1 MKALVQEFGKQSS
14 IPCEIIVGS
23 SGKLSAQIKEGA
35 PYDIFVAADMKYPQ
49 DIYESG
55 HSTKAP
61 KPYAYGRLVLWTAK
75 KDIKPRIA
83 ILSTDKVKHIA
94 LANPKTAP
102 YGRASVEI
110 MRNHKILDQVE
121 GKLVYGESISQT
133 NQFILSQAAEIGF
146 TALSVVMSP
155 SLKNKGSWTAI
166 SDSSYTLIEQGACII
181 NRKNESKKGV
191 STFYSFLY
199 SVEAKT
205 ILKQYG
211 YSIDE

>member
-1 MKALVQEFGKQSS
+1 MKALVAEFGKQSS
-14 IPCEIIVGS
+14 ISCEIIVGS

-49 DIYESG
+49 NLFDSG
-55 HSTKAP
+55 HVTKAP

-75 KDIKPRIA
+75 DDIKPSIA
-83 ILSTDKVKHIA
+83 ILNADRVQHIA

-102 YGRASVEI
+102 YGRASMEI
-110 MRNHKILDQVE
+110 MRNYKILDE
-121 GKLVYGESISQT
+121 IEDKFVYGESVSQT
-133 NQFILSQAAEIGF
+133 NQFILSQSAEIGF

-166 SDSSYTLIEQGACII
+166 SDSSYTLIEQGASII
-181 NRKNESKKGV
+181 NRKNESKEGAV
-191 STFYSFLY
+191 TFYRFLY
-199 SVEAKT
+199 SPEAKT

-211 YSIDE
+211 YSVDE